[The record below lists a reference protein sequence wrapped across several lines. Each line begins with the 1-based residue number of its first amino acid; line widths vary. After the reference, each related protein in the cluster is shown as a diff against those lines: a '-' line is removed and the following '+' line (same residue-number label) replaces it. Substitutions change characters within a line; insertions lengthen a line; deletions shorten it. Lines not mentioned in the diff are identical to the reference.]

1 MVDIE
6 KICAD
11 AIENAAEL
19 GVALRYQPEDI
30 AELENR
36 VMPVFSEWLRNGT
49 ITENKGAWNLA
60 VQFGIYLGE
69 TMLRNYAAKYGYHWG
84 TPDGD
89 LPVLMKDGG
98 NQMSPITK
106 VHKRILNGAEDSI
119 KSFYDVGVLIADGRF
134 DPARRNLKPH
144 QE

>member
-11 AIENAAEL
+11 AIETAAEL
-19 GVALRYQPEDI
+19 GVTLRYQPEDI
-30 AELENR
+30 EVLENL
-36 VMPVFSEWLRNGT
+36 VMPKFSAWLRDGT
-49 ITENKGAWNLA
+49 ITEDRGAWNLA

-69 TMLRNYAAKYGYHWG
+69 TMLRNFAAQYGYHWG
-84 TPDGD
+84 TPDGNF
-89 LPVLMKDGG
+89 PVLMKDDR

-106 VHKRILNGAEDSI
+106 VHKRILNGTEDSI
-119 KSFYDVGVLIADGRF
+119 KSFYDVAVFWADGRL
-134 DPARRNLKPH
+134 DQARGNLKPH

>member
-19 GVALRYQPEDI
+19 GVALSYRPEDI
-30 AELENR
+30 AVLENR
-36 VMPVFSEWLRNGT
+36 IMPIFSEWLRDGT
-49 ITENKGAWNLA
+49 ITADRGAWNLA
-60 VQFGIYLGE
+60 VLFGVYLGE
-69 TMLRNYAAKYGYHWG
+69 TMLRNFAAEYGYHWG
-84 TPDGD
+84 TPEGNF
-89 LPVLMKDGG
+89 PVLMKDEG

-106 VHKRILNGAEDSI
+106 VHKRILNGTEDSI
-119 KSFYDVGVLIADGRF
+119 KSFYDVAVFIADGRF
-134 DPARRNLKPH
+134 NQARGKQNPR